1 MALRERLAALNPAR
15 TVRLNGAQRPAVVV
29 LENELPNAAELA
41 VECFYLTWGHL
52 QTAGTGSG
60 RGTVC
65 AMECSISY
73 CTRGTVQSGVD
84 RGRVL
89 GEMDRELY
97 MICQPAMTGKR
108 DFTQAPNVDLG
119 TGVFWTLPS
128 IGDANTSSSGANA
141 LSTGTYQD
149 PTTVGHE
156 AKLTVFFFPE
166 VESL

>member
-15 TVRLNGAQRPAVVV
+15 TVTLAGAKRPAVVV

-41 VECFYLTWGHL
+41 AKCFFIKWGSL

-65 AMECSISY
+65 ALECSIFY
-73 CTRGTVQSGVD
+73 YTRGTVQSGVD

-89 GEMDRELY
+89 GEMDRELF
-97 MICQPAMTGKR
+97 MICRPTMTGKR
-108 DFTQAPNVDLG
+108 DFSQAPNVDLG

-128 IGDANTSSSGANA
+128 VASADSSIPG
-141 LSTGTYQD
+141 LKQD
-149 PTTVGHE
+149 PAMVGHE